1 MEFFSKVPARITMTD
16 RNPMIIPPK
25 TRISATK
32 YSQNLFVYVF
42 HPVGKHKNKPDIYLI
57 RSIKLTMGFSK
68 PKAKN
73 FRMQGVSSTGSTLL
87 GLFFPNTK
95 VPSRATIIVM
105 EAPKVV
111 YHIYEIR

>member
-1 MEFFSKVPARITMTD
+1 MIT
-16 RNPMIIPPK
+16 RPP
-25 TRISATK
+25 RRDGACAE
-32 YSQNLFVYVF
+32 VECRPCR